1 MSEQTPSQA
10 EGERDDVTGTSYDP
24 PRTTPSQ
31 AEGERED
38 DVEDVTQAPPG
49 EDTERQRGDQRTERQ
64 SEAAGSEAEGA
75 EWQRGYARAGDEEE
89 PGAHSGQESQAR
101 ERVVPGTASAA
112 EGYGPAGGTASG
124 EPLTGVEQPADERE
138 R

>member
-1 MSEQTPSQA
+1 MSMSEQTPSQA
-10 EGERDDVTGTSYDP
+10 EGERDDDVTGTYDP

-31 AEGERED
+31 AEGERTD

-49 EDTERQRGDQRTERQ
+49 EGADRQ
-64 SEAAGSEAEGA
+64 A
-75 EWQRGYARAGDEEE
+75 GYARARDDEE

-112 EGYGPAGGTASG
+112 EGYGASGGTASG
-124 EPLTGVEQPADERE
+124 EPLTGVEEPADERN

>member
-1 MSEQTPSQA
+1 MMSMSEQTPSQA

-31 AEGERED
+31 AEGERTD
-38 DVEDVTQAPPG
+38 DVEDVTPSPPG
-49 EDTERQRGDQRTERQ
+49 ESTDRQPEGEDTDRQP
-64 SEAAGSEAEGA
+64 
-75 EWQRGYARAGDEEE
+75 GYARARDEEE

-112 EGYGPAGGTASG
+112 EGYGPSGGTASG
-124 EPLTGVEQPADERE
+124 EPLTGVEEPADERD